1 MKFDEKNKKNNVTND
16 IKISKEKELNQR
28 FRDNELNYL
37 DKISKLQNII
47 NKIKNNYLSLEQSNQ
62 IKFSILKNENK
73 L

>member
-1 MKFDEKNKKNNVTND
+1 MKFDEKNKKNNVTNV

-47 NKIKNNYLSLEQSNQ
+47 NKIKNNYLSLKQSNQ